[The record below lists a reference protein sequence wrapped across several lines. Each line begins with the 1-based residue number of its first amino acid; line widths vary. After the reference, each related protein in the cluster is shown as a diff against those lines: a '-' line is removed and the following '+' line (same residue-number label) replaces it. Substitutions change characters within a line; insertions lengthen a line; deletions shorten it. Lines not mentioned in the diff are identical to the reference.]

1 MKSTR
6 DSQRLSELQTITKAI
21 GLYLGDGKSSVGTA
35 NIVYVSI
42 PDSSATCAN
51 LGLPSLPAGWSYQC
65 STEPN
70 YRKTDGTGWI
80 PIAFNTISFGNT
92 LDTLPIDPVNA
103 TTSLNYYTYITGG
116 SFELTAAME
125 SFKYKMGG
133 SNDVS
138 SKDNGSYPELY
149 EMGSNLTLLPV
160 NYGDTSLVGYW
171 KFDEGSGTVAYDAS
185 GHGNNGTLYSS
196 TTAVDTHQSSG
207 CKFGNGCLNLDG
219 VNDYV
224 KTNIDDDPYDQNNLT
239 LTLWIKTN
247 DYTKHQSLIG
257 WLSTSFYNNYGTGL
271 RLYGGSLHALASFN
285 STSTYSST
293 SYNYSSF
300 NQIWTNIA
308 MTLSQSGGTGNV
320 IVYINGQQVSNYS
333 GTIGSYSYAPLGFGG
348 TGYTDHGFSTVS
360 GLIDDVRF
368 YNRALSAAEVGAI
381 YNATNK

>member
-171 KFDEGSGTVAYDAS
+171 KFDEGSGTTAYDAS
-185 GHGNNGTLYSS
+185 GHGNNGTLTNGPAYTTAKVGNYALSFSSSSNNYVKMGNLFNFSS
-196 TTAVDTHQSSG
+196 TGTFSGSAWIKLSFSSG
-207 CKFGNGCLNLDG
+207 LANVIIDDSWIQASQNAWNFYTESTNGYLKFYGGVSGSSGNAIGTKVVADNNWHYVVFTYNNKVVTFYIDGVKDVSGVANMVGNG
-219 VNDYV
+219 
-224 KTNIDDDPYDQNNLT
+224 TM
-239 LTLWIKTN
+239 
-247 DYTKHQSLIG
+247 
-257 WLSTSFYNNYGTGL
+257 STINYGTLVG
-271 RLYGGSLHALASFN
+271 ANFN
-285 STSTYSST
+285 TNNNNFT
-293 SYNYSSF
+293 NYA
-300 NQIWTNIA
+300 N
-308 MTLSQSGGTGNV
+308 
-320 IVYINGQQVSNYS
+320 
-333 GTIGSYSYAPLGFGG
+333 
-348 TGYTDHGFSTVS
+348 
-360 GLIDDVRF
+360 GLIDDVRV
-368 YNRALSAAEVGAI
+368 YNRALSATEIQAI
-381 YNATNK
+381 YIATNK